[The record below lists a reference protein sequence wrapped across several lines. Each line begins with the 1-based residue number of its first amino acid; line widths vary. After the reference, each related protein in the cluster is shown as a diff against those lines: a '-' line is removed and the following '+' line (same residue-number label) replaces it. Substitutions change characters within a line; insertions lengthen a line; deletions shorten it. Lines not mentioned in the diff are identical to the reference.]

1 MSPQQRK
8 LCTLQQLLDLRAR
21 AAQAGQT
28 VVHCH
33 GCFDIVHPGHVHH
46 LQHARSLGDV
56 LVVTVS
62 SDGNVNKGVDR
73 PLIPDDLRAGS
84 LAALECVDL
93 VYVNEHP
100 TAVELLEQL
109 KPDIYVKG
117 REYETNHDP
126 RFLAERAA
134 VARHGGRVVFSS
146 GDVVYSST
154 ALISQ
159 MQRTAQFKGEKLD
172 RFCRRYDVSTAN
184 LTALLGRFRGK
195 RVLVVGDYILDRYHF
210 CDASGI
216 AGEAPVMA
224 LRALETKDFDG
235 GAAVVAQHL
244 IGLGA
249 APALVTATAD
259 DETSRQAELRLRAA
273 GIELHA
279 HRNRRQVVAKHRYLV
294 DESKL
299 FKVDEGSVAPLDSR
313 DEQQLAETILTAAEG
328 AVAVIFADF
337 GYGLITSGLL
347 ERIMRPLRDT
357 VPVITADVSGRQSNL
372 LRFRGVDLL
381 CPTEREVRETLHDFS
396 SGLGAVVANLLNATD
411 ARQAIITLGKQGLVT
426 FDWPKGSAEASGHR
440 LRSEYVPALATRT
453 VDPLGCGDALLA
465 TASLTLAA
473 GGSLHAAAFLGSLA
487 AAVEV
492 ERLGNVPVTA
502 DRILGMLAENEIAPA
517 QARLAS

>member
-8 LCTLQQLLDLRAR
+8 ICTIQQLLDLRAR
-21 AAQAGQT
+21 AARAGQT

-33 GCFDIVHPGHVHH
+33 GCFDIVHPGHIHH
-46 LQHARSLGDV
+46 LQHARSLGDL

-73 PLIPDDLRAGS
+73 PLIPDDLRAAS

-100 TAVELLEQL
+100 TAVELLEGL

-126 RFLAERAA
+126 RFLAERDA
-134 VARHGGRVVFSS
+134 VTRHGGRVVFSS

-159 MQRTAQFKGEKLD
+159 MQRTQQFKGERLD

-244 IGLGA
+244 RGLGA
-249 APALVTATAD
+249 APVLVTATAD

-273 GIELHA
+273 GVELHA

-313 DEQQLAETILTAAEG
+313 DEQELAETILTAAEG
-328 AVAVIFADF
+328 AAAVIFADF

-347 ERIMRPLRDT
+347 DRIMQPLRDS

-396 SGLGAVVANLLNATD
+396 SGLGALVANLLNATG

-465 TASLTLAA
+465 TASLALAA

-492 ERLGNVPVTA
+492 ERLGNVPVSS
-502 DRILGMLAENEIAPA
+502 DRILGMLVENELAPA